1 MACAAKLGHDD
12 RRTDNNRVN
21 RVPWLFF
28 GAIIVVLVLLLVN
41 WAAKADRATVRRAM
55 RYFGA
60 FLVGALALFL
70 FARGQAG
77 VALALVTA
85 AVVLASRRRLTMLGG
100 GRKSAKQQSEVET
113 PCLRVTLNHDTGD
126 MDGEVLVGDFAG
138 RRLGEM
144 TREELTALYDELSRE
159 DPEGARLLDAYL
171 ARAFPGDWQEDVA
184 AAAQSDRGPMTR
196 EEAFEILGRAEG
208 ATQSD
213 IKAAHHRLMKKFH
226 PDQGGTNYF
235 AARINQAK
243 DLLLKT

>member
-12 RRTDNNRVN
+12 RRTDNHRVN

-28 GAIIVVLVLLLVN
+28 GAIIVVLVLLVVN

-85 AVVLASRRRLTMLGG
+85 AVALASRRRLTMLGG

-113 PCLRVTLNHDTGD
+113 PGLRVTLNHDTGD

-138 RRLGEM
+138 RRLGEL
-144 TREELTALYDELSRE
+144 TREELTALYDQLSSE

-171 ARAFPGDWQEDVA
+171 TRAFPGDWQEDVA
-184 AAAQSDRGPMTR
+184 AAHADRGPMTR
-196 EEAFEILGRAEG
+196 EEAFEILGLAEG
-208 ATQSD
+208 ATQAD

>member
-1 MACAAKLGHDD
+1 MACAAKLGHDG
-12 RRTDNNRVN
+12 RRTENYRVN

-28 GAIIVVLVLLLVN
+28 GAIIVVLFLLLVN
-41 WAAKADRATVRRAM
+41 WAAKADRTTVRRAM
-55 RYFGA
+55 RYLGA

-77 VALALVTA
+77 VALALVTGA
-85 AVVLASRRRLTMLGG
+85 IALASRRRLTMLGG

-138 RRLGEM
+138 RRLGEL
-144 TREELTALYDELSRE
+144 TREQLSSLYDELSRE

-184 AAAQSDRGPMTR
+184 AAQADRGPMTR
-196 EEAFEILGRAEG
+196 EEAFEILGLAEG
-208 ATQSD
+208 ATHAD